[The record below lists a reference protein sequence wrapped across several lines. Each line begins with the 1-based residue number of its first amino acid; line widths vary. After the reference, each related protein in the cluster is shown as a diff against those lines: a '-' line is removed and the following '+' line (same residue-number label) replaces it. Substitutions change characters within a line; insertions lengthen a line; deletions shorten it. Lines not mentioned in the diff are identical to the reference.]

1 MFSWGGGGGGGG
13 GGGRG
18 NGAKVLTVRGALI
31 HKTFP
36 YLPKA
41 VLLCMV
47 DQFDYVLV
55 GVHVDTV
62 VFLNWNVL

>member
-1 MFSWGGGGGGGG
+1 M

-18 NGAKVLTVRGALI
+18 DRAKVETVRGALI
-31 HKTFP
+31 YKTFP

-55 GVHVDTV
+55 RVHVDTV
-62 VFLNWNVL
+62 VFLKWNIL

>member
-1 MFSWGGGGGGGG
+1 MFSCGRGEGGGGWSKGVNCKGCF
-13 GGGRG
+13 
-18 NGAKVLTVRGALI
+18 NTVY
-31 HKTFP
+31 KTFP

-47 DQFDYVLV
+47 NQFDYVLV

-62 VFLNWNVL
+62 VFLKWNIL